1 MIGWRCLAKVRGTL
15 HCPNPLVCECGVRLN
30 CPKVV
35 FFVLPFWKCSLHFYR
50 SLKIIIRLNLFH
62 KMAPCVS
69 GCGYSDQILQDN
81 TKDNKR

>member
-35 FFVLPFWKCSLHFYR
+35 FFVLPFCEFENHHQTQFV
-50 SLKIIIRLNLFH
+50 
-62 KMAPCVS
+62 P
-69 GCGYSDQILQDN
+69 QDGSMCFWMWIQ
-81 TKDNKR
+81 